1 MTTRSQWHEIELPAT
16 PVAVFNLLLNPKAI
30 RGRWGSV
37 SAVATE
43 LDGLWVIAWGEREND
58 PNYVAG
64 AKIRA
69 FESPRR
75 VALAYEYCR
84 AKTGQLPY
92 GAALAAEFTIQKI
105 TAGSVLRV
113 TQSGFPPQG
122 QSDGFY
128 EACGQGWRAALQG
141 IGTILTPPP
150 TKR

>member
-16 PVAVFNLLLNPKAI
+16 PVAVFNLLISPKAI

-37 SAVATE
+37 SAVVTE

-58 PNYVAG
+58 PNFVAG
-64 AKIRA
+64 ARIRA

-92 GAALAAEFTIQKI
+92 GPTMTAEFTIQK
-105 TAGSVLRV
+105 TQVGALLRV
-113 TQSGFPPQG
+113 THAGIPQDANAYFESAG
-122 QSDGFY
+122 
-128 EACGQGWRAALQG
+128 EGWRAMLQG
-141 IGTILTPPP
+141 IAAILAPKP
-150 TKR
+150 R

>member
-1 MTTRSQWHEIELPAT
+1 MTTRSQWHEIDLPAT
-16 PVAVFNLLLNPKAI
+16 PVAVFNLLIAPKAI

-64 AKIRA
+64 ARIRA

-84 AKTGQLPY
+84 AKSGQLPY
-92 GAALAAEFTIQKI
+92 GPGMTAEFTIQK
-105 TAGSVLRV
+105 TQVGALLRV
-113 TQSGFPPQG
+113 THAGIPEGAGTDAYYNSAG
-122 QSDGFY
+122 
-128 EACGQGWRAALQG
+128 EGWRAMLQG
-141 IGTILTPPP
+141 IANILAPKP
-150 TKR
+150 R